1 MNQRSL
7 KTVFCLPQ
15 FQKAVVRA
23 AVFCVA
29 SCLTVVLI
37 AGCASK
43 KATVRDLNYCDDIT
57 GINHYRDQNNSIAYA
72 CLDKP
77 TVDAVAVS
85 HTPRN
90 LRRHVDDTP
99 REITLTEALHTA
111 MTQNQVLETSA
122 LGGIGAKGVLTNPAG
137 VATVFDPA
145 IQSSGVLFGR
155 RSVESALADFDTTFT
170 SSMVW
175 QRSDLNA
182 GGSLAGGG
190 NRADFTSGLRKQFA
204 NGSSVSLNHDVAYSG
219 DVPDYNGNKIDFYGS
234 LGANFR
240 QPLLAG
246 SGVDYTRIAGPAN
259 PNFGSITGV
268 SQGVVIARI
277 NQDISIA
284 DFEIAVRNAMQ
295 DIEDAY
301 WDLYLTYRTYDTA
314 VVAHQSAFQT
324 WREAQDRLEV
334 GVLKP
339 ADELQALDQLYETKA
354 AVETTLNALYKAESE
369 LRRLIGIP
377 INDGTVLIPIDDPI
391 MAEFIPDWTAS
402 LTEGLTQRVEL
413 RRQKWTVKSLQLQ
426 LQAAKSLVRPRLDLI
441 AGYDVQ
447 GAGKTLLNQSRSP
460 FQGVYGSMNNDNINS
475 WNLGVEVSVPLGFR
489 FTRSQ
494 VRNLELQIS
503 KATAILSSQEKN
515 IAHDIATA
523 IQDVTASYS
532 AAQSNY
538 KRLAA
543 AARRVTLLEA
553 EREIGTTTLD
563 LVLRAQR
570 SLAAAESSYYREV
583 VNYNK
588 AITALDLATGAL
600 LENNGIYLAEG
611 RWQPAAY
618 CDAEMRAHARTHAKD
633 APHLMTQPAEF
644 VSPRPTGTVNLRPAD
659 RSNGIDP
666 VLYKPTAPAT
676 EILPPV
682 PGSESALPAPT
693 NEPPLPV
700 PGKEPVPPVP
710 GSEPALSQQIR
721 ASRDIDP
728 EQLEIMPPELRTG
741 RRSSIRSTALS
752 EDFPS
757 FSTTAHSVR

>member
-1 MNQRSL
+1 MNHRSIRPTL
-7 KTVFCLPQ
+7 PSRPFFRATVRPALLCG
-15 FQKAVVRA
+15 
-23 AVFCVA
+23 A
-29 SCLTVVLI
+29 SLLTTVLI
-37 AGCASK
+37 AGCATD
-43 KATVRDLNYCDDIT
+43 KATVCDLDYCDDIT
-57 GINHYRDQNNSIAYA
+57 GINHYRSQNSGIAYP

-77 TVDAVAVS
+77 TVEAVAVS
-85 HTPRN
+85 QAPRN
-90 LRRHVDDTP
+90 VRRRVDDAS
-99 REITLTEALHTA
+99 REMTLAEALHTA
-111 MTQNQVLETSA
+111 MTQNKVLETSA
-122 LGGIGAKGVLTNPAG
+122 LGGIGAKGVLTNPTTA
-137 VATVFDPA
+137 ASVFDPA

-155 RSVESALADFDTTFT
+155 RSVEAALADFDTTFT
-170 SSMVW
+170 SSMTW

-182 GGSLAGGG
+182 GGSMAGGG

-204 NGSSVSLNHDVAYSG
+204 NGGTVSLTHDVAYSG
-219 DVPDYNGNKIDFYGS
+219 DVPNYNGNEIDFYGS
-234 LGANFR
+234 LGASYR

-295 DIEDAY
+295 DIENAY

-369 LRRLIGIP
+369 LRRLIGLP
-377 INDGTVLIPIDDPI
+377 MNDGTVLVPVDDPM
-391 MAEFIPDWTAS
+391 MAEFIPDWTSS
-402 LTEGLTQRVEL
+402 LTEGLTRRVEL

-426 LQAAKSLVRPRLDLI
+426 LQAAKSLVRPRFDLI

-447 GAGKTLLNQSRSP
+447 GAGKTLLNQSGSP

-475 WNLGVEVSVPLGFR
+475 WNLGVEMSVPLGFR

-494 VRNLELQIS
+494 VRNLELQIA

-523 IQDVTASYS
+523 IQDVTATYT

-538 KRLAA
+538 KRLTA

-570 SLAAAESSYYREV
+570 SLAAAESSYYSQV

-588 AITALDLATGAL
+588 AITSLDFATGTL

-611 RWQPAAY
+611 GWEPAAY
-618 CDAEMRAHARTHAKD
+618 CDAEVRAHARTHAKD
-633 APHLMTQPAEF
+633 APHLITHPAEF
-644 VSPRPTGTVNLRPAD
+644 VSPGPTGSVNLRPAEASPPATQGLHD
-659 RSNGIDP
+659 TSSPPEIP
-666 VLYKPTAPAT
+666 PTAI
-676 EILPPV
+676 EVLPPEPAGEPV
-682 PGSESALPAPT
+682 APAPVHSPT
-693 NEPPLPV
+693 T
-700 PGKEPVPPVP
+700 
-710 GSEPALSQQIR
+710 SQLDLLNSN
-721 ASRDIDP
+721 ADP
-728 EQLEIMPPELRTG
+728 ESGDLLTPAVRHG
-741 RRSSIRSTALS
+741 RRAPNQPAVLS
-752 EDFPS
+752 DDFPR
-757 FSTTAHSVR
+757 FSTTSH